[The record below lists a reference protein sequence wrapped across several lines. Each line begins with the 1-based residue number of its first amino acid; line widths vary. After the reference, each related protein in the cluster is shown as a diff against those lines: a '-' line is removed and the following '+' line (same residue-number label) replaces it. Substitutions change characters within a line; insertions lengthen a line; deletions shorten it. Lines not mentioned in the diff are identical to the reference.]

1 MGLFRNKSNNK
12 SGSALFDTI
21 EPTANYDTVLEWLI
35 GLSRAEYNKVLK
47 VAEIHRK
54 ANQDAAAA
62 LGIANEP
69 TTSINPPSDKPKL
82 SDLPKN
88 FILDDDD
95 ELAKAFLDDEPKKVK
110 INKTEKPS

>member
-12 SGSALFDTI
+12 SGSALFDPI
-21 EPTANYDTVLEWLI
+21 EPTANYDTVLDWLV

-47 VAEIHRK
+47 VADIHRK
-54 ANQDAAAA
+54 ANQDAAAV

-69 TTSINPPSDKPKL
+69 TTYIEHPL
-82 SDLPKN
+82 ELPKSRL
-88 FILDDDD
+88 LDDDD